1 MLALSSKKL
10 GPRHHFRV
18 LLQQG
23 AALTFGHAS
32 PHTELHAI
40 VQSVS
45 TTLSDHGAV
54 PTDHRGFA
62 LRGAADEQFVR
73 VGLATPSMRNPR
85 NTGFSLYT
93 LHNEVGGWIHG
104 GLASSGREN

>member
-1 MLALSSKKL
+1 MLALSSKEL

-18 LLQQG
+18 LLEQS
-23 AALTFGHAS
+23 ATLAFGHAS

-45 TTLSDHGAV
+45 TALSDHGAV

-62 LRGAADEQFVR
+62 LRGAADKQFIW
-73 VGLATPSMRNPR
+73 VGLTTPSVRNPR
-85 NTGFSLYT
+85 NTSFCLCT
-93 LHNEVGGWIHG
+93 LHNGVSGRIHD
-104 GLASSGREN
+104 GLACSGRDN